1 MSPSGEISMEVARN
15 RDKEFAKFRR
25 DFCCYGLGVF
35 LIFSSF
41 GILITLQSSVNIEA
55 GLGVTSI
62 ACTYVSAV
70 VSGFS
75 LTPMLIGRFGA
86 KKCILMGTMF
96 HITYDLA
103 NFYPRY
109 YTLIPTALLIGIAES
124 NIWTCISIFNAHFG
138 AEYHRIKNH
147 PTKTVEFFVSRLSGY
162 YFAIHHFH
170 HIFGG
175 VITYLI
181 LNVFN
186 EQHPPSVMSN
196 VSMTGN
202 STIFPLYYDIT
213 LSFCGANDCQKKTAI
228 DESIENYSPNSRINF
243 MILLSC
249 FTTMCISSLII
260 HACTLPNVKVHHHQE
275 SDENENTIELKK
287 SDINDSKADILIATV
302 GCRDRENSQ
311 TVLLENEDD
320 LGLHK
325 SLQVELPGRGK
336 DGVCNGIVANTLK
349 QVGRQLLIPKQLLII
364 PITLYTGILVGYI
377 FSDLPRSFVS
387 CVSGFSKIGIY
398 ACLYGVG
405 HVISPA
411 ILGKRGKHLG
421 RIVIFSTSTVLDI
434 CNFLFCLLWTPNHD
448 TAWIVYI
455 SYVAFGLSDGIW
467 QSTLMVMYTEY
478 FPGRQNVVGAT
489 YISIVCL
496 GIAIN
501 CAWNTTLCVYMKIYV
516 LLGLLAVG
524 FTLFCIAERLH
535 RRELENEQKR

>member
-1 MSPSGEISMEVARN
+1 MSSDGEKSMEVARSS
-15 RDKEFAKFRR
+15 DKVFAKFRR
-25 DFCCYGLGVF
+25 DFCCYGLGIF

-41 GILITLQSSVNIEA
+41 STMMTLQSSVNIEA
-55 GLGVTSI
+55 GLGVASI
-62 ACTYVSAV
+62 ACAYVTAV

-75 LTPMLIGRFGA
+75 LTPMLIRRFGA

-109 YTLIPTALLIGIAES
+109 YTLIPTAILIGIAES
-124 NIWTCISIFNAHFG
+124 TIWTCISIFNAHFG
-138 AEYHRIKNH
+138 AEYHKIKNH

-162 YFAIHHFH
+162 YFVIHHLH
-170 HIFGG
+170 H
-175 VITYLI
+175 
-181 LNVFN
+181 
-186 EQHPPSVMSN
+186 
-196 VSMTGN
+196 
-202 STIFPLYYDIT
+202 
-213 LSFCGANDCQKKTAI
+213 
-228 DESIENYSPNSRINF
+228 
-243 MILLSC
+243 
-249 FTTMCISSLII
+249 
-260 HACTLPNVKVHHHQE
+260 
-275 SDENENTIELKK
+275 
-287 SDINDSKADILIATV
+287 
-302 GCRDRENSQ
+302 
-311 TVLLENEDD
+311 
-320 LGLHK
+320 
-325 SLQVELPGRGK
+325 

-364 PITLYTGILVGYI
+364 PITLYTGLLVGYI

-398 ACLYGVG
+398 SCLYGVG

-434 CNFLFCLLWTPNHD
+434 CNLLFCLLWTPSLD

-455 SYVAFGLSDGIW
+455 SYVTFGLSDGIW
-467 QSTLMVMYTEY
+467 QSTLIVMYTEY
-478 FPGRQNVVGAT
+478 FPGRQHVVGAT
-489 YISIVCL
+489 YISIFCL

-501 CAWNTTLCVYMKIYV
+501 CAWNTTLCVYMKIYI
-516 LLGLLAVG
+516 LLSLLAVG